1 MAGDGTN
8 MELYL
13 FHLTVYGTKVGRGGG
28 SNDGLRRVRT
38 TGERGNVALKETHIA
53 ALDKSEQKFRRWHL
67 KSDCEAG
74 QQAYSHHEHAEHRTR
89 EDCQR
94 CPPSAGPRLGP
105 GRRLDLP
112 VSGGLVL
119 IKQTVVFRLG
129 PQP

>member
-74 QQAYSHHEHAEHRTR
+74 QQAVILARSPGPADREH
-89 EDCQR
+89 CL
-94 CPPSAGPRLGP
+94 PSAAHG
-105 GRRLDLP
+105 
-112 VSGGLVL
+112 
-119 IKQTVVFRLG
+119 
-129 PQP
+129 